1 MRDSSS
7 FGSKDSIRTEWR
19 FIAESRH
26 YPDIP
31 GLQRKLT
38 PNAWLIS
45 SIENVDKQPGLCP
58 RVTIQIS
65 IKARGNFTKPNKKL
79 PKGRK
84 ALQIYYNLSILTL
97 RSDGYL
103 IDSRRVA

>member
-7 FGSKDSIRTEWR
+7 FGSRDYIHTGWRSIE
-19 FIAESRH
+19 ESRH
-26 YPDIP
+26 CPDTP

-45 SIENVDKQPGLCP
+45 SIENVDKQLGLCP

-65 IKARGNFTKPNKKL
+65 IKARGDFTKPNKRL

-84 ALQIYYNLSILTL
+84 PQLIYYNLSILTL

>member
-1 MRDSSS
+1 MA
-7 FGSKDSIRTEWR
+7 WR
-19 FIAESRH
+19 FIEESRP
-26 YPDIP
+26 YPDIRGLLRESTQSP
-31 GLQRKLT
+31 GLN
-38 PNAWLIS
+38 P

-65 IKARGNFTKPNKKL
+65 IKARGDFTKPNKKL

-84 ALQIYYNLSILTL
+84 AQQIYYNLSILTL
-97 RSDGYL
+97 RSDGFL

>member
-1 MRDSSS
+1 M
-7 FGSKDSIRTEWR
+7 EWM
-19 FIAESRH
+19 FIEEFRP
-26 YPDIP
+26 YPDTP

-38 PNAWLIS
+38 SSAWLIS
-45 SIENVDKQPGLCP
+45 SIENVDKQPGHCP

-65 IKARGNFTKPNKKL
+65 IKARGDFTKPNKKL

-84 ALQIYYNLSILTL
+84 PQQLYYTLSILTL

>member
-1 MRDSSS
+1 MQDSSS
-7 FGSKDSIRTEWR
+7 FGSRDYIHTEWK
-19 FIAESRH
+19 FIEESRH
-26 YPDIP
+26 YPDTL

-38 PNAWLIS
+38 QKPWLIS

-65 IKARGNFTKPNKKL
+65 IKARGDFTKPNKKL

>member
-1 MRDSSS
+1 MRVNSS
-7 FGSKDSIRTEWR
+7 FGTRDSILTEWK
-19 FIAESRH
+19 FIEGLRP
-26 YPDIP
+26 YPDTQELP
-31 GLQRKLT
+31 RKLT
-38 PNAWLIS
+38 QNAGLIF
-45 SIENVDKQPGLCP
+45 SIENVEKELGLRP

-65 IKARGNFTKPNKKL
+65 IKAKGDFTKPNKKL

-84 ALQIYYNLSILTL
+84 PQQIYYNLSILTL